1 MEYASPQV
9 VDLNEVYALNQTF
22 LSMLCQEKEVAGLL
36 ALLPIDLARGF
47 SELNLQEQRRMAAAP
62 FLLFSLREDDDA
74 YWDDVY
80 AIPPDRDLFEASVG
94 LSRSRSQLV
103 AAALGYL
110 WQMARQNPY
119 TLRVVCCA
127 PLHWCE
133 RLAEEPLMRVIT
145 CSSRRDDMLQLRAAD
160 NAAIWHKMLDAGLHR
175 RKEIRLAAQHA
186 ALQSLHI
193 RPYAAGRQLVRSAAC
208 RTRIPSLAVAE
219 SE

>member
-22 LSMLCQEKEVAGLL
+22 LSMLCQEKDESGLL
-36 ALLPIDLARGF
+36 AALPTGLARRF
-47 SELNLQEQRRMAAAP
+47 SAMSLPERRRMAAAP
-62 FLLFSLREDDDA
+62 FLLFSLREDDDG

-80 AIPPDRDLFEASVG
+80 AVPPDRDLFEPPFGHSQC
-94 LSRSRSQLV
+94 RSQLV

-133 RLAEEPLMRVIT
+133 RLAEEPLMRVIS
-145 CSSRRDDMLQLRAAD
+145 CSSRRDDMLRLRAAD
-160 NAAIWHKMLDAGLHR
+160 SAAIWQKMLDAGLNR

-186 ALQSLHI
+186 VLQSLHI
-193 RPYAAGRQLVRSAAC
+193 RPQAVGQRLVRSAAC
-208 RTRIPSLAVAE
+208 RTRIPSMGVAE